1 MIINQLDFT
10 LFTLY
15 YYLLRK
21 VFLYMKVIFLQ
32 DVKGSGKKGEIK
44 NVADGYARNM
54 LFPKKLA
61 VEATSSNLSELA
73 GQKSSAQ
80 HKIDMEKQAAN
91 EIAAKINDKKVIIK
105 AKAGNNT
112 KLFGSV
118 TSNHVSEALEKQFDV
133 KIDKKKINLKTDI
146 KNFGT
151 YDAVI
156 KLYTGITANITVE
169 VTEE

>member
-1 MIINQLDFT
+1 
-10 LFTLY
+10 
-15 YYLLRK
+15 
-21 VFLYMKVIFLQ
+21 MKVIFLQ

-118 TSNHVSEALEKQFDV
+118 TSNHVSESLEKQFDV

-151 YDAVI
+151 DDAVI
-156 KLYTGITANITVE
+156 KLYTGITANITV
-169 VTEE
+169 